1 MLYTFEN
8 NNKGDFKMLNRNMD
22 FENLK
27 KHQKGFIQGIINDRL
42 DRDELIEPIRKFYG
56 NRYIDEYYVITPEII
71 ISKQRGVSSEYFYE
85 AFINGERMV
94 ETGAYTLDGA
104 IILAIAAKNGDAR
117 AGQYAAKMM
126 GLEKV

>member
-1 MLYTFEN
+1 
-8 NNKGDFKMLNRNMD
+8 MLNRNMD

-71 ISKQRGVSSEYFYE
+71 ISKQRGIGSSDEYFYE
-85 AFINGERMV
+85 AFINGKRV
-94 ETGAYTLDGA
+94 IDTGAYTLDGA

-126 GLEKV
+126 GLENV